1 MSKDLEKVCK
11 SQQQIEDMSMMPM
24 EISALHK
31 QKQDQKQKMNNC
43 YDNKQK
49 YTYIIHRKILYK
61 ILQKR
66 TMIKI

>member
-43 YDNKQK
+43 
-49 YTYIIHRKILYK
+49 
-61 ILQKR
+61 
-66 TMIKI
+66 